1 MPPSSHDARP
11 TTPAIVLALALLGA
25 MTAGGWRLE
34 KWAQDAPGTILPV
47 QAMDAKPSASTSH
60 PPEHQPAEAPAG
72 PGWETL
78 TTDQKLALYPLAE
91 RWAVLSEAQKR
102 RWLALAQTF
111 STLPQEEQEKLHS
124 RMTEWANLSVQQRNQ
139 ARINYANTQQLAPND
154 KLAQWEA
161 YQALSDEQKRH
172 LAAGAVKLPTGAA
185 LAIKPVPPQKL
196 AQVPAATHADPHRA
210 NQPKI
215 PPVADPT
222 HRIATPVNPPASAVT
237 PSSALPAPEAQTP
250 SPVPV
255 VETAPVVIPQATPSA
270 LPPMAAPEA
279 STTTNPPMVTPDNS
293 GLYPN

>member
-1 MPPSSHDARP
+1 MPPSSPDARL

-25 MTAGGWRLE
+25 MAVAGWQLE
-34 KWAQDAPGTILPV
+34 KWAQDAPGTAIPA
-47 QAMDAKPSASTSH
+47 QAFDAKPSSAAHHT
-60 PPEHQPAEAPAG
+60 PEHQPQEIPAG

-78 TTDQKLALYPLAE
+78 NTPQKLALYPLAE

-111 STLPQEEQEKLHS
+111 STLPQEEQDKLHS

-154 KLAQWEA
+154 KRAQWEA
-161 YQALSDEQKRH
+161 YQALSDEEKRS
-172 LAAGAVKLPTGAA
+172 LAAGAAKLPAGAA

-196 AQVPAATHADPHRA
+196 AQVPAATQVDPQRA

-215 PPVADPT
+215 PPVADPS
-222 HRIATPVNPPASAVT
+222 HRVANPVVVT
-237 PSSALPAPEAQTP
+237 PTPAPVTAPPTPAEAQTP
-250 SPVPV
+250 PPSPT
-255 VETAPVVIPQATPSA
+255 VETAPVVVPQATPSA
-270 LPPMAAPEA
+270 LPPIGASDGGAA
-279 STTTNPPMVTPDNS
+279 SPPAVTPDNS